1 MYNLEVELEMLPV
14 APPPVPRE
22 LTEEETDKLYRQR
35 EAVLREL
42 RVFLRDATNKLL
54 AERKFKEFTKP
65 VDSEEVG
72 VVMVD
77 IVCVCVC
84 VTIRFPVHSVLFTV
98 FVSTYCHTSCQVPD
112 YYQIIANPM
121 DLSTV
126 MRKIDEHR
134 YTLPREWLQDVDL
147 ITRNALE

>member
-1 MYNLEVELEMLPV
+1 MLPV

-72 VVMVD
+72 VVHVIVGHGVCMCLCVCVRVCVRVF
-77 IVCVCVC
+77 VCVCAC
-84 VTIRFPVHSVLFTV
+84 VFDSSV
-98 FVSTYCHTSCQVPD
+98 SC
-112 YYQIIANPM
+112 
-121 DLSTV
+121 T
-126 MRKIDEHR
+126 
-134 YTLPREWLQDVDL
+134 
-147 ITRNALE
+147 